1 MTAPAQ
7 RARFRDLVGVEP
19 GRGAAVGERPHRHA
33 VALPR
38 PAANAGVLRR
48 RRGEQLTRDFEKAR
62 EFYGDV
68 LGLPC
73 SGRWG
78 DMPAA
83 EFEAG
88 TVTIAVM
95 QSDAFGLEFQPHTHP
110 IALQVEDVA
119 AARETLESRGGI
131 KTSTYYV
138 PGLIALG
145 IVSTTFVNLA
155 IGLTIER
162 ENRQLKRIRGT
173 PLPIPAFIAGR
184 VATALALATALTIVL
199 LAVGRVGYGVSLPG
213 STIPGVALSL
223 LVGTGAFCCLGFAFA
238 TAIPNEDAAPPLVN
252 AVVLPLYFISGLFFP
267 TDGAPAWLTTLADVF
282 PIKHLA
288 EALFEAFDPATTG
301 AGVAWAD
308 LGIVAAWGAAGF
320 AVAVAT
326 FRWTPKGE

>member
-1 MTAPAQ
+1 MS
-7 RARFRDLVGVEP
+7 V
-19 GRGAAVGERPHRHA
+19 
-33 VALPR
+33 VALALR
-38 PAANAGVLRR
+38 QAAFQSRASLRNPPVVFFS
-48 RRGEQLTRDFEKAR
+48 L
-62 EFYGDV
+62 
-68 LGLPC
+68 LLPLLFLVIF
-73 SGRWG
+73 
-78 DMPAA
+78 A
-83 EFEAG
+83 
-88 TVTIAVM
+88 TV
-95 QSDAFGLEFQPHTHP
+95 FGN
-110 IALQVEDVA
+110 
-119 AARETLESRGGI
+119 ETLESRGGI

-213 STIPGVALSL
+213 STVPGVALSL

-308 LGIVAAWGAAGF
+308 LGIVAAWGVAGF
-320 AVAVAT
+320 AVAAAT

>member
-1 MTAPAQ
+1 VSVARLALRQ
-7 RARFRDLVGVEP
+7 AAFQARASLRNPPVVFFSLLLPVLFLVIF
-19 GRGAAVGERPHRHA
+19 A
-33 VALPR
+33 
-38 PAANAGVLRR
+38 
-48 RRGEQLTRDFEKAR
+48 
-62 EFYGDV
+62 
-68 LGLPC
+68 
-73 SGRWG
+73 
-78 DMPAA
+78 
-83 EFEAG
+83 
-88 TVTIAVM
+88 TV
-95 QSDAFGLEFQPHTHP
+95 FGN
-110 IALQVEDVA
+110 
-119 AARETLESRGGI
+119 ETLESRGGI
-131 KTSTYYV
+131 KSSTYYV

-184 VATALALATALTIVL
+184 VATAVALATALTLVL

-213 STIPGVALSL
+213 STVPGVVLSL
-223 LVGTGAFCCLGFAFA
+223 LVGAAAFCCLGFAFA

-267 TDGAPAWLTTLADVF
+267 TDGAPTWLTSLADVF

-308 LGIVAAWGAAGF
+308 LGIVAAWGVAGF
-320 AVAVAT
+320 VIAAAT

>member
-1 MTAPAQ
+1 VSVARLALRQ
-7 RARFRDLVGVEP
+7 AAFQARASLRNPPVVFFSLLLPVLFLVIF
-19 GRGAAVGERPHRHA
+19 A
-33 VALPR
+33 
-38 PAANAGVLRR
+38 
-48 RRGEQLTRDFEKAR
+48 
-62 EFYGDV
+62 
-68 LGLPC
+68 
-73 SGRWG
+73 
-78 DMPAA
+78 
-83 EFEAG
+83 
-88 TVTIAVM
+88 TV
-95 QSDAFGLEFQPHTHP
+95 FGN
-110 IALQVEDVA
+110 
-119 AARETLESRGGI
+119 ETLESRGGI
-131 KTSTYYV
+131 KSSTYYV

-184 VATALALATALTIVL
+184 VATAVALATALTLVL

-213 STIPGVALSL
+213 STVPGVVLSL
-223 LVGTGAFCCLGFAFA
+223 LVGAAAFCCLGFAFA

-267 TDGAPAWLTTLADVF
+267 TDGAPTWLTSLADVF

-308 LGIVAAWGAAGF
+308 LGIVAAWGVGGFVIAA
-320 AVAVAT
+320 AT